1 MMTKLVS
8 SFFTDASG
16 IVARSDPK
24 IFSVF
29 KAKDGHFPWRSV
41 QLKIQLVFE
50 RLWEIRKHHKVRGDG
65 MLAQAAF
72 LSAACKQ
79 KRWSIPRIDKV
90 ILFAHVA
97 DPELEALA
105 TRLGSGQDPFTTM
118 DRLDEKYKKGENT
131 VNAIEQQLEEMKKK
145 SENPGDPKA
154 ISDLR
159 AQLDSQNAE
168 IEKSKRSAADSK
180 RGREKYKKETWERN
194 NPDSPTSRPR
204 AGARRGG
211 GEREREITPAPAP
224 APAPTAAAT
233 AAAAENG

>member
-90 ILFAHVA
+90 TLFAHVA

-131 VNAIEQQLEEMKKK
+131 VNASEQQLEEMKKK

-168 IEKSKRSAADSK
+168 IEKIKRSAADSK

-194 NPDSPTSRPR
+194 NPDGGPGETKGGREK
-204 AGARRGG
+204 GG
-211 GEREREITPAPAP
+211 GRNTPAPAP

-233 AAAAENG
+233 AAAAGNG